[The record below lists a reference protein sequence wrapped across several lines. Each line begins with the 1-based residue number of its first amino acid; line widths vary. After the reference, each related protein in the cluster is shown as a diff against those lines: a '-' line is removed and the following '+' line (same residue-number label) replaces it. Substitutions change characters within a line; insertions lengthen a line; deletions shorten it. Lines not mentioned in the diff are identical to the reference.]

1 MTMTRRDRVRGT
13 LLLVAAAAGLLG
25 WAGPAQAA
33 GVSITTAP
41 AQVHQGDAVEVTFA
55 VPEERSG
62 TRTERI
68 EIRMPGDAPVG
79 EVYPMSV
86 PGWAPRITTRTL
98 DRPVAGIHA
107 AGVDTVTAS
116 VTWIRMPGATAGPA
130 RLALG
135 MGPMPATDRLAF
147 QVVQTYADGTVVPWA
162 GPAGGAHPAPTLALL
177 PAAPGAATGGHAG
190 HGGTTAEGPADAA
203 AQAPAD
209 AAGAAGQAPAAD
221 GPDGPS
227 ADLLLGGG
235 LIAGLAGGAAI
246 GWLFSRRRRGELA
259 LAPEQADGAGHED
272 EDDSAGEADQI
283 PADPDQ
289 RARPDRG
296 AGGEPVLSAARGATV
311 EPAAR

>member
-13 LLLVAAAAGLLG
+13 LLLAATAAGVLLG
-25 WAGPAQAA
+25 WAGPARAA
-33 GVSITTAP
+33 GVSITAAP
-41 AQVHQGDAVEVTFA
+41 AQVHQGDAVRVTFA

-68 EIRMPGDAPVG
+68 EIGMPGDAPVG

-86 PGWAPRITTRTL
+86 PGWAPRIATRTL
-98 DRPVAGIHA
+98 DRPVAGIHTP
-107 AGVDTVTAS
+107 GVDMVTAS
-116 VTWIRMPGATAGPA
+116 VTWIRVPGATAGPV

-147 QVVQTYADGTVVPWA
+147 QVVQTYGDGTVVRWTD
-162 GPAGGAHPAPTLALL
+162 PAGGAHPAPTLALL
-177 PAAPGAATGGHAG
+177 PAMPGAATGGHAG
-190 HGGTTAEGPADAA
+190 HSGITADGPGDPA

-209 AAGAAGQAPAAD
+209 AAGADGQGPAAD
-221 GPDGPS
+221 GQDAPS

-235 LIAGLAGGAAI
+235 LLAGLAGGAAI
-246 GWLFSRRRRGELA
+246 GWLFSRRRRGAMA
-259 LAPEQADGAGHED
+259 LAPEEADGAGHED
-272 EDDSAGEADQI
+272 MDDSAGDADPS

-296 AGGEPVLSAARGATV
+296 DGGEPVLSGTVRATAARH
-311 EPAAR
+311 

>member
-13 LLLVAAAAGLLG
+13 LLPAAAAAGVLLG

-33 GVSITTAP
+33 EVSITTAP

-98 DRPVAGIHA
+98 DQPVAGIHA
-107 AGVDTVTAS
+107 PGVDTVTDS
-116 VTWIRMPGATAGPA
+116 VTWIRVPGAAAGPA

-147 QVVQTYADGTVVPWA
+147 QVVQTYADGTVVRWA
-162 GPAGGAHPAPTLALL
+162 DSAGGARPAPTLALL
-177 PAAPGAATGGHAG
+177 PAAPGAATGGHPG
-190 HGGTTAEGPADAA
+190 HGGTTAEGPADPAA
-203 AQAPAD
+203 RAD
-209 AAGAAGQAPAAD
+209 AAGAAGPAPAAD
-221 GPDGPS
+221 GQDAPS

-235 LIAGLAGGAAI
+235 LLAGLAGGAAI
-246 GWLFSRRRRGELA
+246 GWLFSRRRRGEMA
-259 LAPEQADGAGHED
+259 LAPEQADAAGHED
-272 EDDSAGEADQI
+272 PDDGA
-283 PADPDQ
+283 ADPD
-289 RARPDRG
+289 RSPTDPGRPARGDG
-296 AGGEPVLSAARGATV
+296 AEPVLSSAGAAPVEPTAAR
-311 EPAAR
+311 